1 MKKLTQFLAFDWE
14 GFAEGKIFRV
24 RAIKPWLDFEDK
36 QKTLGVV
43 VEAVVVEDNT
53 HYLCKQ
59 GEEVSNIYEPISFK
73 VWKPS
78 VSVAVGDLV
87 VPVGVKATVYGEF
100 RNKLSVKAA
109 NVILYEP

>member
-1 MKKLTQFLAFDWE
+1 
-14 GFAEGKIFRV
+14 
-24 RAIKPWLDFEDK
+24 
-36 QKTLGVV
+36 
-43 VEAVVVEDNT
+43 
-53 HYLCKQ
+53 
-59 GEEVSNIYEPISFK
+59 